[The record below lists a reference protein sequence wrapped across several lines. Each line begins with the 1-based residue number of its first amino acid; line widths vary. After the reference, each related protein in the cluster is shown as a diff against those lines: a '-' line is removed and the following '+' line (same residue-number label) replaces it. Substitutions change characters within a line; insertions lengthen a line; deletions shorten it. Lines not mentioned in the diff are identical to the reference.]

1 MTNDC
6 TFNGWANRAT
16 WNIALWMRN
25 EETLT
30 VLARRIANGG
40 GNYNDLAAGM
50 EYQVNPGRT
59 GNRWQQKVNGVMQ
72 DFYEL
77 VRPLQPDAPQTH
89 EGSGAIQTNAEKA
102 AAKEP
107 PVVKGG
113 RFAGFL
119 FGEED

>member
-1 MTNDC
+1 MDTD
-6 TFNGWANRAT
+6 
-16 WNIALWMRN
+16 I
-25 EETLT
+25 ED
-30 VLARRIANGG
+30 V
-40 GNYNDLAAGM
+40 AAGM
-50 EYQVNPGRT
+50 GYQVNPGRT

-77 VRPLQPDAPQTH
+77 VRPLQPDAPQTQ
-89 EGSGAIQTNAEKA
+89 EGSGGIQTNAEKA

>member
-1 MTNDC
+1 M
-6 TFNGWANRAT
+6 GY
-16 WNIALWMRN
+16 
-25 EETLT
+25 
-30 VLARRIANGG
+30 G
-40 GNYNDLAAGM
+40 
-50 EYQVNPGRT
+50 VNPGRT

-77 VRPLQPDAPQTH
+77 VRPLQPDAPQTQ
-89 EGSGAIQTNAEKA
+89 EGSVGIQTNAEKT